1 MSYAETDIM
10 VVSPD
15 MREVYYFSCYVAK
28 RHERGALVDRGA
40 NGGILG
46 NDAVVLVKHV
56 QCLDV
61 TGIDNHE
68 LSQLPLV
75 DAASKSI
82 SQRGPVICIMHRYA
96 YHGVGGTIHASVQLE
111 GNKNKVDD
119 RSLKAGGTQ
128 SIHTHDGYILPL
140 DIINGLPYLKMQPF
154 TAEEFRTL
162 PHVILTGATDWD
174 PTSMDH
180 TLSNDKDWYNNIK
193 DLDDGLIQTPFDEY
207 GNYRK

>member
-1 MSYAETDIM
+1 M

-82 SQRGPVICIMHRYA
+82 SQRGPVICIKHRYA
-96 YHGVGGTIHASVQLE
+96 YHGVGSTIHASIQLE

-119 RSLKAGGTQ
+119 RSLKAGGAQ
-128 SIHTHDGYILPL
+128 SICTHNGYILPL
-140 DIINGLPYLKMQPF
+140 DIINGLPYLKM
-154 TAEEFRTL
+154 
-162 PHVILTGATDWD
+162 
-174 PTSMDH
+174 
-180 TLSNDKDWYNNIK
+180 
-193 DLDDGLIQTPFDEY
+193 
-207 GNYRK
+207 